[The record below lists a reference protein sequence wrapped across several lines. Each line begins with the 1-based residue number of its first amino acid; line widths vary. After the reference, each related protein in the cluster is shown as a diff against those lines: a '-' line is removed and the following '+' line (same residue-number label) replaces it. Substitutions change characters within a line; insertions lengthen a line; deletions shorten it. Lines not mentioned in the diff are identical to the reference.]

1 MNISGGFE
9 LIDQISVTAPP
20 HQLSTVNSLNDLTMS
35 IKSVTKSASRK
46 MVHHG
51 DRYFYEPKIDANKK
65 RIRDLV
71 TVEEY
76 EKIMH
81 FDTIMITE
89 ALSNSRRS
97 KSMGEMLRVVRL
109 LDGKNILELSRFDVN
124 ELIGKLMQTYSD
136 DGKETNTT
144 YDTKIHL
151 KIFLRWSR
159 FGNRSFKDV
168 GDSPEVADVKCRT
181 VADKLVR
188 ENMIDD
194 KDRASMIAVAP
205 TIQDKAWIALAYEA
219 GLRPGELLDLQIKHI
234 QQIRYGTTDGLK
246 IAVDGKTGARPVLL
260 IESESK
266 ISNWLTSHPSRDD
279 PEAPLWILTE
289 NKMIFGQQMTYA
301 ALNKRLQKIAREA
314 KIKKKVNLKLFRH
327 SSATRLAATLT
338 DSLMRKRFGW
348 SATST
353 MPSKYAHIVQSDVE
367 DSILKYYG
375 VENTATV
382 DRAPKICPR
391 CERSVSFDDE
401 ICENCMKPLTIE
413 KAEELAQKESDKVQK
428 MVDDGIS
435 EAKVSL
441 LKSLSK
447 KIDTK
452 DFPKGPGE
460 VLQ

>member
-1 MNISGGFE
+1 M
-9 LIDQISVTAPP
+9 
-20 HQLSTVNSLNDLTMS
+20 ST
-35 IKSVTKSASRK
+35 KSVSRK

-51 DRYFYEPKIDANKK
+51 DRYYYEPKIDANKK
-65 RIRDLV
+65 KIRALV
-71 TVEEY
+71 TDKEY
-76 EKIMH
+76 EKIIH

-124 ELIGKLMQTYSD
+124 VLIGKLMQTYSD

-151 KIFLRWSR
+151 KIFLRWVK

-188 ENMIDD
+188 ENMLDD
-194 KDRASMIAVAP
+194 KDRANLVATAP
-205 TIQDKAWIALAYEA
+205 TVQDKAWIALDYEA
-219 GLRPGELLDLQIKHI
+219 GLRPGEILDLQIKHV
-234 QQIRYGTTDGLK
+234 QQVKYGTTQGLK

-260 IESESK
+260 IESESRV
-266 ISNWLTSHPSRDD
+266 SNWLSTHPFRDD

-289 NKMIFGQQMTYA
+289 NQNIFGKQMTYA
-301 ALNKRLQKIAREA
+301 ALNKRLQSIAREA

-327 SSATRLAATLT
+327 SSATRLANTLT

-348 SATST
+348 SATSK
-353 MPSKYAHIVQSDVE
+353 MPSKYAHIIQSDVE

-375 VENTATV
+375 IENNSAV
-382 DRAPKICPR
+382 DRSPKICPR
-391 CERSVSFDDE
+391 CEHSVSFDADV
-401 ICENCMKPLTIE
+401 CENCMKPLTIE
-413 KAEELAQKESDKVQK
+413 KAEQLAQIEEAKNQKTIQQLVKKESDKQMTALMTV
-428 MVDDGIS
+428 VDALTKKGKPFDIS
-435 EAKVSL
+435 EY
-441 LKSLSK
+441 
-447 KIDTK
+447 
-452 DFPKGPGE
+452 
-460 VLQ
+460 Q